1 MIYAGVVEMFNRRRT
16 YHVHKKERSLVSL
29 CTLGVGSSFGESVLQ
44 ELPRETTVL
53 TRTSCELLRLSQH
66 DLKTLAEKNKDIMT
80 ELMSNCKM
88 KNGLAGVA
96 RPQSPSPAQHQGK
109 RTLSPDQSNPA
120 EPITEI
126 ASVSM
131 VQAGWVLRTLLL
143 NEPEPILRE
152 RKTAGGRLVVPCCA
166 SGSEMVTWLVEL
178 AHGHGIDRH
187 QATTMWQALLEE
199 GILYSVTGDHP
210 FKDKCILYQFR
221 QDRDSG
227 CPAQR
232 PPPQDIAESEEH
244 LREALSELTARGPDA
259 WLRMILRKPTND
271 RTLEELETVFEELK
285 HMKPLSHLSNS
296 MKRELASV
304 IMFEAHPRAGT
315 VVFEQGEEG
324 RSWYLVL
331 CGSVDVVIHGKGTVA
346 TLHMGEDFG
355 KLALINDVPRA
366 ASIIV
371 REDNTH
377 LLRVDKEDFNRIL
390 RDVEAN
396 TVRLKEHGKDVLVLE
411 KSSSTNSP
419 YKYVVMACTAPR
431 MIEHLLESR
440 LDTSANDPALDD
452 FFLTHV
458 IFISTRHLVQELR
471 KHYNLE
477 TPHHRDKEYSETHK
491 RRVASFVY
499 RWVTT
504 IRHPI
509 FSDPHAVPFI
519 EELTADAEQGGWE
532 EATLMHRINAQMA
545 RHHEISAVAN
555 KWKLPPGG
563 QPICLFSPSETGSKL
578 IKPKDDIIFRVYCAD
593 HTYCTLRLL
602 INATAEQVKVCAADK
617 LGIKSRPEDLV
628 LVEVKSNG
636 ERVTLR
642 DAEVSVPTG
651 LTLNGKIFV
660 APKDHL
666 DALTVIP
673 EQEQPTEG
681 MELDLE
687 DVSAREMA
695 YHMTMLD
702 WELFWNIHEYELL
715 YHTFGRHRFG
725 QSAANLD
732 TFLRRFNEL
741 QYWVVTEICLTN
753 SLSKRVQVLRK
764 MIKLA
769 AYCKEYHNIN
779 GMFAL
784 VLGLSNV
791 AVSRLSLTWDK
802 LPSKS
807 RKLYTQLEATIDP
820 SRNHR
825 AYRAVVS
832 SMDSPLIPFMP
843 LLLKDMTFIHEGN
856 KTTVDGLVNF
866 EKMHML
872 AQTLRTLR
880 YCRNRQLVLDPPTPK
895 NEGEVKEYVR
905 CLRTIDN
912 QRTLNSLSQ
921 KLEPRRS

>member
-1 MIYAGVVEMFNRRRT
+1 MEDVTGM
-16 YHVHKKERSLVSL
+16 
-29 CTLGVGSSFGESVLQ
+29 
-44 ELPRETTVL
+44 
-53 TRTSCELLRLSQH
+53 
-66 DLKTLAEKNKDIMT
+66 LAEW
-80 ELMSNCKM
+80 
-88 KNGLAGVA
+88 GLSAATIEIFRGLGNVIK
-96 RPQSPSPAQHQGK
+96 SPSHSPPLHQGK

-120 EPITEI
+120 EPLTD
-126 ASVSM
+126 APSVEM
-131 VQAGWVLRTLLL
+131 TRAAWVLRTLLL
-143 NEPEPILRE
+143 NEPDQILRE

-166 SGSEMVTWLVEL
+166 SGSEMVTWVAGL
-178 AHGHGIDRH
+178 APGVDRH

-199 GILYSVTGDHP
+199 GLIYHVTGEHP
-210 FKDKCILYQFR
+210 FKDKCVLYQFR
-221 QDRDSG
+221 QDRD
-227 CPAQR
+227 ATATLR
-232 PPPQDIAESEEH
+232 PPAQDIAEAEEH
-244 LREALSELTARGPDA
+244 LHEALSELSDRGPDA
-259 WLRMILRKPTND
+259 WLRMILRKPSND
-271 RTLEELETVFEELK
+271 RTPEDLETIYEELM

-304 IMFEAHPRAGT
+304 IMFEAHPKSGT

-331 CGSVDVVIHGKGTVA
+331 CGAVDVVIHGKGVVA
-346 TLHMGEDFG
+346 TLHSGEDFG

-411 KSSSTNSP
+411 KSSSNNSP
-419 YKYVVMACTAPR
+419 HKYVVMACTASR
-431 MIEHLLESR
+431 MVEHLLDSR
-440 LDTSANDPALDD
+440 LDASTSTYDPALDD
-452 FFLTHV
+452 FLLTHV
-458 IFISTRHLVQELR
+458 VFISPRALVQELR
-471 KHYNLE
+471 KHYSMDS
-477 TPHHRDKEYSETHK
+477 PHHDRELSETYR
-491 RRVASFVY
+491 RRVVFFMY

-504 IRHPI
+504 VRHPL
-509 FSDPHAVPFI
+509 SHEPSAVAFI
-519 EELTADAEQGGWE
+519 EELVSDCEREGWE
-532 EATLMHRINAQMA
+532 ESALMHRISAQVS
-545 RHHEISAVAN
+545 RHQEAAHNVS

-563 QPICLFSPSETGSKL
+563 QPICLFSSSDSHAL
-578 IKPKDDIIFRVYCAD
+578 IKPNDDIIFRVYCAD
-593 HTYCTLRLL
+593 HTYCTLRLSVA
-602 INATAEQVKVCAADK
+602 ATAEQIKVCAADK
-617 LGIKSRPEDLV
+617 LGIRTRAEDLI
-628 LVEVKSNG
+628 LVEVKSTG

-642 DAEVSVPTG
+642 DSEVSIPTA

-660 APKDHL
+660 APKEHL

-673 EQEQPTEG
+673 EQEAPTEG
-681 MELDLE
+681 LELDLE

-695 YHMTMLD
+695 YHMTMFD

-715 YHTFGRHRFG
+715 YNTFGRHRFN
-725 QSAANLD
+725 QSTANLD
-732 TFLRRFNEL
+732 VFLRRFNEL
-741 QYWVVTEICLTN
+741 QYWVVTEICMTS
-753 SLSKRVQVLRK
+753 SLSKRVHVLRK
-764 MIKLA
+764 IIKLA
-769 AYCKEYHNIN
+769 AYCKEFHNIN

-791 AVSRLSLTWDK
+791 AVSRLSSTWDK
-802 LPSKS
+802 LPGKS

-832 SMDSPLIPFMP
+832 SMSAPLIPFMP

-856 KTTVDGLVNF
+856 KTMVDGLVNF

-880 YCRNRQLVLDPPTPK
+880 YCRNRRLVIDPPTPK
-895 NEGEVKEYVR
+895 NEAEVRAYVR

-912 QRTLNSLSQ
+912 QRTLNSLSN